1 MAYKDQI
8 IDPSTLDDLAE
19 RVIFIN
25 RVAKVVKGGRRFS
38 FSALVVV
45 GDGNG
50 HVGVGMGKAKEVPE
64 SIRKGTD
71 AAKKNLFKVPLTGR
85 TIPHRIVGHSGAG
98 RVILRPASEGTGVIA
113 GGAMR
118 PVLEAAGVKDVL
130 AKILGTTNPYNVVNA
145 TVAAL
150 KELES
155 PADVAVVRAT
165 FNNTSMGPSRNDPLS
180 LPKRPRR
187 RARLKRGSHERK
199 QTQSDAGQKRN
210 WSDGQAAARPPRPW
224 LAGPEHGGRGGQHLR
239 FPRDGQ
245 EGAAPRPS

>member
-8 IDPSTLDDLAE
+8 IDPNTLDDLSD

-50 HVGVGMGKAKEVPE
+50 HVGVGMGKANEVPE

-71 AAKKNLFKVPLTGR
+71 AAKRNLFKVPLTGR
-85 TIPHRIVGHSGAG
+85 TIPHKVVGHSGAG
-98 RVILRPASEGTGVIA
+98 RIVLRPASEGTGVIA

-130 AKILGTTNPYNVVNA
+130 AKILGTTNAHNVVNA

-155 PADVAVVRAT
+155 PAEVA
-165 FNNTSMGPSRNDPLS
+165 
-180 LPKRPRR
+180 RR
-187 RARLKRGSHERK
+187 RSRRK
-199 QTQSDAGQKRN
+199 GDIQQY
-210 WSDGQAAARPPRPW
+210 
-224 LAGPEHGGRGGQHLR
+224 EHGPKAER
-239 FPRDGQ
+239 P
-245 EGAAPRPS
+245 AAEPDEAPAEASAS